1 MMTFEMLDRC
11 RYHLIEQNEM
21 KMELYER
28 YLDKII
34 ANIPESYQQFYRDLS
49 I

>member
-1 MMTFEMLDRC
+1 MMVDTP
-11 RYHLIEQNEM
+11 EQ
-21 KMELYER
+21 KRKFAELYER